1 MPDSITNVATNEG
14 YDEFD
19 INEFFRAECE
29 DKNKPETAR
38 FVYEDYVQNWL
49 KMIQGN
55 YMPVDGL
62 KLGAERPYTP
72 RTVFG
77 HNTFEC
83 FIPHPLVFAQCC
95 KLLCNV

>member
-1 MPDSITNVATNEG
+1 MTYKVPDSITNVATSEG

-19 INEFFRAECE
+19 INEFFRAEYE
-29 DKNKPETAR
+29 DKNNSETAR

-62 KLGAERPYTP
+62 KLGAERPPMPFSDT
-72 RTVFG
+72 T
-77 HNTFEC
+77 
-83 FIPHPLVFAQCC
+83 
-95 KLLCNV
+95 LLNVL